1 MASYNDKPWLK
12 SYKLGPFKLKQTIE
26 YPQQPLFSILD
37 ETAEKFPGKD
47 AYDYLGNR
55 MKYKE
60 LKAQTDSFA
69 TALRHLGTEKGDRVM
84 LFLPTCPQF
93 IISDFGILKAG
104 ATLVPCSPIL
114 KAPEL
119 RHQAQE
125 SRAKTIICLD
135 KHLDL
140 IRSIQDDT
148 AIQNIIITSLSDY
161 SPQERENP
169 EKIPGTYD
177 LRQLIH
183 DNEPKPPEVDINPTE
198 DLAILAFT
206 GGSTGVPKG
215 VMITHFQRLANVLQ
229 GLPWMMAPLPT
240 YRGSAS
246 SLLAIPVFH
255 AMGHYLMQSS
265 IYWGLKIFLIPDPRN
280 TDMIV
285 TLMNEYRPFLLF
297 MVPTQLMKLAH
308 PKTEIKRMP
317 VMIMSGAAPLPTDVA
332 RKLEDKI
339 KMPISEGYGLTESG
353 PCTHI
358 NISTFSKVTR
368 FASSTRP
375 GVGLPVPDT
384 DVKIVDSVTL
394 KDVPF
399 GEVGEIWVRGPQ
411 IMEGYWP
418 DAGAGLEDG
427 GWLRTG
433 DLGKMDE
440 DGYFHVVD
448 RIKDMINVSGMKVYS
463 IEIDE
468 ILFRHP
474 AVESAVTIGLP
485 DPKRP
490 GSERLKAF
498 IRLRPEYKNSILEK
512 DIIEYCRDKMAP
524 YAVPKFIEFKDDLP
538 LTVTEKIFKR
548 ALREEEIQKMKDG
561 GEIQ

>member
-1 MASYNDKPWLK
+1 MASYADKPWLK
-12 SYKLGPFKLKQTIE
+12 SYRLGPFKLKQNID
-26 YPQQPLFSILD
+26 YPKKPLFSILD
-37 ETAEKFPGKD
+37 EAAEKFPGKD
-47 AYDYLGNR
+47 AYYYLGSR

-60 LKAQTDSFA
+60 LKRQVDTFA
-69 TALRHLGTEKGDRVM
+69 NALFGLGIKKGDKVI

-93 IISDFGILKAG
+93 IIGDFAILKTG

-119 RHQAQE
+119 RHQARE
-125 SRAKTIICLD
+125 SKAKMIICLD
-135 KHLDL
+135 SHLETVE
-140 IRSIQDDT
+140 SIKEDT
-148 AIQNIIITSLSDY
+148 ELQNIIVTSLDDY
-161 SPQERENP
+161 SPSERKVP
-169 EKIPGTYD
+169 EVIPGTYNF
-177 LRQLIH
+177 RKLIMDH
-183 DNEPKPPEVDINPTE
+183 EPVSPEVEIDPTE

-215 VMITHFQRLANVLQ
+215 VMITHFQRLTNVLQ
-229 GLPWMMAPLPT
+229 GLPWMMAPFPA

-265 IYWGLKIFLIPDPRN
+265 MYWGLKMFLIPDPRD

-285 TLMNEYRPFLLF
+285 QVMNEYRPFLLF
-297 MVPTQLMKLAH
+297 MVPTQLLKLAQ
-308 PKTEIKRMP
+308 PEIEIRRMP
-317 VMIMSGAAPLPTDVA
+317 VMVMSGAASLPVEIA
-332 RKLEDKI
+332 RKLEQKT
-339 KMPISEGYGLTESG
+339 KMPISEGYGLTETG

-358 NISTFSKVTR
+358 NISAFSKVTR
-368 FASSTRP
+368 FAKSTRP
-375 GVGLPVPDT
+375 GIGLPVPDT
-384 DVKIVDSVTL
+384 DVKLVDPETL
-394 KDVPF
+394 KEVPF

-411 IMEGYWP
+411 VMKGYWP
-418 DAGAGLEDG
+418 QAGSGLEEG

-433 DLGKMDE
+433 DLAKISQ

-468 ILFRHP
+468 FLFQHP
-474 AVESAVTIGLP
+474 AIEGAVTIGIP

-490 GSERLKAF
+490 GSERIKAF
-498 IRLRPEYKNSILEK
+498 IRLREDFKEK
-512 DIIEYCRDKMAP
+512 ISEQDIIDYCRERMAA
-524 YAVPKFIEFKDDLP
+524 YAVPKFIEFRDDLP

-548 ALREEEIQKMKDG
+548 ALREEEIKKMQ
-561 GEIQ
+561 EPIYP

>member
-384 DVKIVDSVTL
+384 DVKIVDPVTL

-548 ALREEEIQKMKDG
+548 ALREEVIQKMKDG